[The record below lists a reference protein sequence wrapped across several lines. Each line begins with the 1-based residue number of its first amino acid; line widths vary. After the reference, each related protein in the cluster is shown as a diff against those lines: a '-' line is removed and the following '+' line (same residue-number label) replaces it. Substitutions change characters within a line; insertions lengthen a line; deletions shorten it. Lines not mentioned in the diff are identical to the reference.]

1 MKFLPIPGYPNYR
14 ISQDGDVKRQTG
26 PEKFRTVQSTW
37 DNNGHYRI
45 ADAAEDLDEELEP
58 SVSELVKRLEEQP
71 DDYFYDLLLSL
82 TETIE
87 QYQP

>member
-1 MKFLPIPGYPNYR
+1 MTKAR
-14 ISQDGDVKRQTG
+14 IKY
-26 PEKFRTVQSTW
+26 EELAM
-37 DNNGHYRI
+37 RI
-45 ADAAEDLDEELEP
+45 ADAAGDMDEELEP

-71 DDYFYDLLLSL
+71 DDYFYGLLLHL

>member
-1 MKFLPIPGYPNYR
+1 M
-14 ISQDGDVKRQTG
+14 
-26 PEKFRTVQSTW
+26 
-37 DNNGHYRI
+37 
-45 ADAAEDLDEELEP
+45 DEELEP

-82 TETIE
+82 TETVE